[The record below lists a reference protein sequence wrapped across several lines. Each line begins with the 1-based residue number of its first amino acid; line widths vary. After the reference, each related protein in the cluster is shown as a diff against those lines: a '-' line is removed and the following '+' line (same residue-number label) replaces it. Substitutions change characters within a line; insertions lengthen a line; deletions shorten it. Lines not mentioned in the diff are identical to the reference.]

1 MKNLVLFITCIF
13 LGLTSIAQTNIR
25 LIIKSDHKIDS
36 IGMIDISQTEFHQNS
51 FKDTVNFSFNKND
64 IDLYRIRY
72 FINGKMYWNL
82 LWLNSGN
89 IAIKAHTDNTTLIID
104 TVLNSSAYYD
114 AIAYLKYS
122 PKLQTAKDTLLYNDY
137 KLNEIQKNL
146 ENPRSIAIAT
156 DFINLNRN
164 NRNELLR
171 LKMLLSKQK
180 ADFSWFL
187 FYSVGI
193 ERMNK
198 ILSLKEIHL
207 SDFKFIN
214 RQDKIATITPGIYD
228 YYILDFWYVGCAP
241 CAQQH
246 KAIKQEYQKL
256 NDKKIDVIG
265 VSIDRDFKTWNS
277 YLSEHNYNWD
287 NYREAGEHKL
297 SDYLGINAFPAYVV
311 INKKGEII
319 GNYDSWERVVNN
331 LSKSP

>member
-1 MKNLVLFITCIF
+1 MKNLVFVFTCIF
-13 LGLTSIAQTNIR
+13 LYLSSAAQTNIR
-25 LIIKSDHKIDS
+25 LIIKSNPKIDS

-51 FKDTVNFSFNKND
+51 FKDTVDFSFNKND

-114 AIAYLKYS
+114 AVAYLKNS
-122 PKLQTAKDTLLYNDY
+122 PKLKTAKDTILSDDY
-137 KLNEIQKNL
+137 KLNEVRANL
-146 ENPRSIAIAT
+146 ENPRSLAIAN
-156 DFINLNRN
+156 DFINLNQN
-164 NRNELLR
+164 NKQELLR
-171 LKMLLSKQK
+171 LKTLLSKQK
-180 ADFSWFL
+180 TDFRWFI
-187 FYSVGI
+187 FYNIGI

-198 ILSLKEIHL
+198 ILSLKEIKF

-214 RQDKIATITPGIYD
+214 RQDKIATITPGTYD
-228 YYILDFWYVGCAP
+228 YYILDFWFVGCVP

-256 NDKKIDVIG
+256 KDKKIAVIG
-265 VSIDRDFKTWNS
+265 VSIDHDFKTWNT
-277 YLSEHNYNWD
+277 YLLEHNYNWD
-287 NYREAGEHKL
+287 NYRQVGDRKL
-297 SDYLGINAFPAYVV
+297 SDYLGITAFPAYIL

-319 GNYDSWERVVNN
+319 GNYDSWERAMKTLNK
-331 LSKSP
+331 L